1 MSSISLATMG
11 MFDGP
16 HPVVRNASSGLIY
29 KEEEKI
35 KRPKI
40 FVKEVEYVDSIHKKF
55 KQEFVI
61 NVKSIR

>member
-16 HPVVRNASSGLIY
+16 HPVVRNASSGLVY
-29 KEEEKI
+29 KEEETK
-35 KRPKI
+35 KPNI